1 MIHLIKKSVQFE
13 NNLCNILMLVIL
25 LIKTQ
30 NHCKN
35 ILTLSNWL
43 TSAPALHKEST
54 ILVNPLALAH
64 NKLVMLY
71 CIKKKP

>member
-1 MIHLIKKSVQFE
+1 MKVLQK
-13 NNLCNILMLVIL
+13 
-25 LIKTQ
+25 
-30 NHCKN
+30 
-35 ILTLSNWL
+35 LTLSKWL

-71 CIKKKP
+71 CIEKHKTFLKIIHFTYFILET